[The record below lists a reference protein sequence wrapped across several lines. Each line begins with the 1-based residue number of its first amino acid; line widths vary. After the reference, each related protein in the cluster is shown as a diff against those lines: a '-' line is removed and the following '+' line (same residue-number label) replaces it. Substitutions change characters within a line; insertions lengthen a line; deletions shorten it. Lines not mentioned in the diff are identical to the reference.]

1 MKFSTVAIVVS
12 SALVGAAVLTGP
24 AEATGPA
31 RPPRAQQERL
41 VRDWVQVWN
50 GDYAPAKRI
59 IAPTFG
65 VHAALLD
72 GGDGSAIKGPDG
84 LVAMVSQ
91 IRAPFPDL
99 RFDVQVG
106 PIIDGPHV
114 VVRWIA
120 TGTYQGGFPG
130 ATAPVGT
137 RITFTGVDILRTEH
151 GKFVEYWLNADTTLL
166 LTQLKVTAA

>member
-1 MKFSTVAIVVS
+1 MKYSTTAIILTA
-12 SALVGAAVLTGP
+12 ALIGGTILTGP
-24 AEATGPA
+24 ASAESPQRHPA
-31 RPPRAQQERL
+31 PRKLVQE
-41 VRDWVQVWN
+41 WVQVWN
-50 GDYAPAKRI
+50 GDHRPAERI
-59 IAPTFG
+59 IAADFG

-91 IRAPFPDL
+91 IRAPLPDL

-130 ATAPVGT
+130 ATAPIGT